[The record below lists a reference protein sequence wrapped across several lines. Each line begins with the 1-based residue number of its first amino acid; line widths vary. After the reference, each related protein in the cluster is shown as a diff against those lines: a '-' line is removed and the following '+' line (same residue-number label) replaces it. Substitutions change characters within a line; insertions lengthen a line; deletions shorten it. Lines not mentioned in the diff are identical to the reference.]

1 MTMHT
6 PFTIGLLGGC
16 GDGLR
21 TARYFEHVVAYHRK
35 TFPRVRVLLPLMS
48 KGQRSVAAHLMACR
62 QDDPGLEIGVALTA
76 RQWENYLNGAAN
88 GRLAECNRI
97 IDAADYRGPVP
108 DSRAQLSRPA
118 LFRLFIEQCD
128 HIVFNEHRAG
138 MVETGMFAAQVV
150 DMGVP
155 MPVQYGLTAPEVV
168 STTYPLNRLE
178 YLDPAGGYYDPEA
191 EIGQSVAYIRQNGF
205 SVRADRVPLIFIRKW
220 LAAIP
225 LNSYRHL
232 TTPDDI
238 ADLSRLKDRPGH
250 DYLSLK
256 VFAFAYAARRTK
268 QDMIGD
274 DAIRCFR
281 QFRDLLETV
290 AERRDAGKRVEP
302 FDLLD
307 FDRYA

>member
-1 MTMHT
+1 MTLHT
-6 PFTIGLLGGC
+6 PFTIGLLGDC
-16 GDGLR
+16 GDSLR
-21 TARYFEHVVAYHRK
+21 TARYFEHVAAYHRK

-88 GRLAECNRI
+88 GRTAECNRI
-97 IDAADYRGPVP
+97 IDAADCRGPVP
-108 DSRAQLSRPA
+108 DSRAQLSRSA

-138 MVETGMFAAQVV
+138 MAETETFAAQVA

-155 MPVQYGLTAPEVV
+155 IPVQYGLTAPEYASV
-168 STTYPLNRLE
+168 SHPIDRRE
-178 YLDPAGGYYDPEA
+178 YLDPTGGYYDPEA

-205 SVRADRVPLIFIRKW
+205 CIPADHVPLIFIRKW
-220 LAAIP
+220 LAVPPTAC
-225 LNSYRHL
+225 LRHL
-232 TTPDDI
+232 TIPDDI
-238 ADLSRLKDRPGH
+238 ADLSRLKDRPGY

-268 QDMIGD
+268 QDMTGD

-290 AERRDAGKRVEP
+290 AERRNAGKRVEP